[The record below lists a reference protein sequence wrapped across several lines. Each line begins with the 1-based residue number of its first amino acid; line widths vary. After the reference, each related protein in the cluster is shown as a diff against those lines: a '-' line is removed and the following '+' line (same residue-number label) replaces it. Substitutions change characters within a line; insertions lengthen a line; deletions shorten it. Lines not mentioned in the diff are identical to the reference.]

1 MVARAASIATL
12 IGWACLVGVV
22 GLTVDVAVVG
32 ADVTV
37 ESAEVGGSE
46 AGGVEVT
53 DTSADFSPIGGS
65 DYFWCALAQTGKW
78 FALGHPPLF
87 IGLSIAGGLACGFGI

>member
-32 ADVTV
+32 ADVGV
-37 ESAEVGGSE
+37 ESAEVGG
-46 AGGVEVT
+46 VEVT
-53 DTSADFSPIGGS
+53 DASADFSPIGGS